1 METSILNEFL
11 TLEETNSFS
20 KAARQMQ
27 ISQATL
33 SRHIRQLEDSYGV
46 PLFERTTQKMKLTPY
61 GEALVVYAKNILEN
75 EHSLNAILNEFTLR
89 RQTILSSEL

>member
-1 METSILNEFL
+1 MISLIRDRRAKLETSILNEFL
-11 TLEETNSFS
+11 TLEEANSFS

-46 PLFERTTQKMKLTPY
+46 LDC
-61 GEALVVYAKNILEN
+61 
-75 EHSLNAILNEFTLR
+75 
-89 RQTILSSEL
+89 SSEQHRK